1 MVNFISSS
9 KNVLSLS
16 LSLSHLKKISPTSLC
31 ESAIPKVD
39 NVNVIELLGYVV
51 HVCLWL

>member
-9 KNVLSLS
+9 KNVLS